1 MNASWGLDAADHLHA
16 LLALLL
22 LLEQLALAGDVTA
35 VALGE
40 HVLADRADVLA
51 R

>member
-1 MNASWGLDAADHLHA
+1 MP

-22 LLEQLALAGDVTA
+22 LLEQFALTSDVSA

-40 HVLADRADVLA
+40 HVLADRADVSRA
-51 R
+51 MIREPIAA